1 MMSALPRKK
10 IRLRWLVPYLG
21 ELLEHVDQDGLA
33 WESDTPE
40 MRAELAALAA
50 LGNERFGAGTHWVE
64 PEPNEWPEQ
73 RRTIQAECLWRARA
87 SAQERLFLEHLET
100 VERRMKEAQV

>member
-1 MMSALPRKK
+1 MMSAPPRKK

-21 ELLEHVDQDGLA
+21 ELLGHVNQDGLA

-64 PEPNEWPEQ
+64 PEPSLEP
-73 RRTIQAECLWRARA
+73 RSPLAIARSYQS
-87 SAQERLFLEHLET
+87 SACGGRFR
-100 VERRMKEAQV
+100 VGAK